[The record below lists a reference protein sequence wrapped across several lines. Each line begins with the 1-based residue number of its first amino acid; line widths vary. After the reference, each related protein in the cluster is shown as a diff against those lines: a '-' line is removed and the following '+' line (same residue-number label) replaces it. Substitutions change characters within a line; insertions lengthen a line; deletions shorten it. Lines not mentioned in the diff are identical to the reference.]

1 MKYSTKLLLAAAAMP
16 FFSVSLVAQQTTQA
30 VDSGTKTEAA
40 KPKADS
46 TKDPASAKKISSVP
60 AIEFQHI
67 RPADSRGLNV
77 FEPPKNDS
85 IPYTGFKLGWG
96 AAMTQQFQGLQHSN
110 TASPKLDATGTNTN
124 QLIAIGN
131 GFNNAV
137 ANIYLN
143 AQVARGIR
151 LAMTSY
157 ASARHHQESWIKD
170 GYALIDA
177 SPIDNS
183 ILNGIMKYTTLRVG
197 HFEIDYGDAHYRRSD
212 NGQAMYNPFVGN
224 YILDAFTTEI
234 GGEVYLRNGPWLAM
248 GGVTGGEVHGQVTSP
263 TKRSESYLAKLGVDQ
278 EWSKNLRFRLTG
290 SMYANGQSASNTLFS
305 GDRAGSRYYDVLEN
319 TTSTETA
326 NAWSGA
332 IRPGFSNNV
341 HSFVVNP
348 FVKVAGVELFGNLE
362 TATGK
367 GTFNN
372 AMELTN
378 RTVRQYVGEGL
389 YRFANDQLYV
399 GARYNTVKG
408 ELAGITNDISV
419 NRWQYGGGWFVTPLL
434 LAKLEYV
441 NQKYLNFPVTDIR
454 SGGQFKGFMVE
465 GVLAF

>member
-1 MKYSTKLLLAAAAMP
+1 MKYSTKLLLAAVAIP
-16 FFSVSLVAQQTTQA
+16 FFTVSLVAQQTTQA
-30 VDSGTKTEAA
+30 VDSSTKTETA

-67 RPADSRGLNV
+67 RPADARGLNV
-77 FEPPKNDS
+77 FEPPKDDS
-85 IPYTGFKLGWG
+85 VPYTGFKLGWG
-96 AAMTQQFQGLQHSN
+96 AAMTQQFQGLRHSN
-110 TASPKLDATGTNTN
+110 TAAPKLDANGVNTN
-124 QLIAIGN
+124 QLITIGN

-151 LAMTSY
+151 LAVTSY

-170 GYALIDA
+170 GYALIDE
-177 SPIDNS
+177 SPIDNP

-197 HFEIDYGDAHYRRSD
+197 HFEVDYGDAHYRRSD

-248 GGVTGGEVHGQVTSP
+248 GGVTGGEIHGQVTAP
-263 TKRSESYLAKLGVDQ
+263 TKRSESYLAKVGVDK

-290 SMYANGQSASNTLFS
+290 SMYANGQSASNTLFT

-332 IRPGFSNNV
+332 IRPGFGNNI
-341 HSFVVNP
+341 HAFVVNP
-348 FVKVAGVELFGNLE
+348 FIKVAGAELFGNFE

-367 GTFNN
+367 GST
-372 AMELTN
+372 ERTN

-389 YRFANDQLYV
+389 CRFANDQLYV
-399 GARYNTVKG
+399 GARYNTVRG
-408 ELAGITNDISV
+408 ELAGIANDISV

-434 LAKLEYV
+434 LTKLEYV
-441 NQKYLNFPVTDIR
+441 NQRYLDFPVTDIR
-454 SGGQFKGFMVE
+454 NGGQFKGFMVE

>member
-1 MKYSTKLLLAAAAMP
+1 MKYSTKLLLAAVAIP
-16 FFSVSLVAQQTTQA
+16 FFTVSVVAQQTTQA
-30 VDSGTKTEAA
+30 VDSATKTETA

-67 RPADSRGLNV
+67 RPADARGLNV
-77 FEPPKNDS
+77 FEPPKDDS
-85 IPYTGFKLGWG
+85 VPYTGFKLGWG
-96 AAMTQQFQGLQHSN
+96 AAMTQQFQGLRHSN
-110 TASPKLDATGTNTN
+110 TAAPKLDANGVNTN
-124 QLIAIGN
+124 QLITIGN

-151 LAMTSY
+151 LAVTSY

-170 GYALIDA
+170 GYALIDE
-177 SPIDNS
+177 SPIDNP

-197 HFEIDYGDAHYRRSD
+197 HFEVDYGDAHYRRSD

-248 GGVTGGEVHGQVTSP
+248 GGVTGGEIHGQVTAP
-263 TKRSESYLAKLGVDQ
+263 TKRSESYLAKVGVDK

-290 SMYANGQSASNTLFS
+290 SMYANGQSASNTLFT

-332 IRPGFSNNV
+332 IRPGFGNNI
-341 HSFVVNP
+341 HAFVVNP
-348 FVKVAGVELFGNLE
+348 FIKVAGAELFGNLE

-367 GTFNN
+367 GST
-372 AMELTN
+372 ERTN

-399 GARYNTVKG
+399 GARYNTVRG
-408 ELAGITNDISV
+408 ELAGIANDISV

-434 LAKLEYV
+434 LTKLEYV
-441 NQKYLNFPVTDIR
+441 NQRYLDFPVTDIR
-454 SGGQFKGFMVE
+454 NGGQFKGFMVE

>member
-1 MKYSTKLLLAAAAMP
+1 MKYATKLLLAAVALP
-16 FFSVSLVAQQTTQA
+16 FFGISLAAQQTTQA
-30 VDSGTKTEAA
+30 VDSSTKTEAA

-46 TKDPASAKKISSVP
+46 TKDPASAKKISTVP
-60 AIEFQHI
+60 TIEFQHI
-67 RPADSRGLNV
+67 RPADARGLNV

-85 IPYTGFKLGWG
+85 VPYTGFKLGWG

-110 TASPKLDATGTNTN
+110 TAAPVFAPGSTVNQN

-137 ANIYLN
+137 ANVYLN

-157 ASARHHQESWIKD
+157 VSARHHQESWVKD

-197 HFEIDYGDAHYRRSD
+197 HFEIDYGDEHYRRSD

-224 YILDAFTTEI
+224 FILDAFTTEI

-263 TKRSESYLAKLGVDQ
+263 SKRSESYLGKLGVDK

-290 SMYANGQSASNTLFS
+290 SMYANGQSASNTLYS

-319 TTSTETA
+319 TQSTETA
-326 NAWSGA
+326 NAWSGE
-332 IRPGFSNNV
+332 IHPGFSNNV
-341 HSFVVNP
+341 HAFVVNP

-367 GTFNN
+367 
-372 AMELTN
+372 AASELTN
-378 RTVRQYVGEGL
+378 RTIRQYVGEGL

-399 GARYNTVKG
+399 GARYNTVQG
-408 ELAGITNDISV
+408 ELTGIPNDISV

-434 LAKLEYV
+434 LAKIEYV
-441 NQKYLNFPVTDIR
+441 NQKYLDFPVTDIR
-454 SGGQFKGFMVE
+454 NGGQFKGFMME